1 MRVITGWC
9 CFVALSTTALAT
21 GVERSS
27 TPLKFQSVALEPTGE
42 TTANASLGDVN
53 GDGHL
58 DIVLAKGRH
67 WPLVDLVLLNDGSG
81 HFDRRHPL
89 SDRSDRSYTAA
100 LADLDGDKDL
110 DLVVG
115 NDKPDEKVTY
125 INDGKGHF
133 GLPTAFGDSGW
144 ATRNVTVADLT
155 GDLRP
160 DIIVANRGGPK
171 NLSANYICVN
181 DGQGRFHSC
190 RVLST
195 DSATTIAAGDMDN
208 DGAMDLVVPHR
219 DGGQSHLFMN
229 DGMGGFSRRR
239 TFGPAN
245 SATRAIA
252 LGDLDGDD
260 RLDIV
265 VGDEAE
271 GGGVIYFN
279 RGETFSDPVE
289 IGEKTDVW
297 YSIAVA
303 DIDGDGD
310 ADIVFGN
317 RGTPAAVLL
326 NEEKGAAFTDVR
338 FGDEQGAVY
347 GLAIGDVD
355 GNGSLDIVAARSG
368 APSMLY
374 LNSPDLSEG
383 VERSGAAPTLSPDD
397 EAIES
402 LKLTEASR
410 LAALNARD
418 VKAIVEIEGGAV
430 GLGWASTASR
440 RNEPVSF
447 KSRIEQWFGTMEHFE
462 IELMDADY
470 RVFGNTGLVIGTLVR
485 REKPLNG
492 KPLTRRL
499 RYSATYVREG
509 ESWRMVQYHRSPMP
523 AETPS

>member
-1 MRVITGWC
+1 MRAITRSS
-9 CFVALSTTALAT
+9 CFVALSTAALAT
-21 GVERSS
+21 AAERSN
-27 TPLKFQSVALEPTGE
+27 TLLEFQPVALEAVGE

-81 HFDRRHPL
+81 HFDQRHPL

-125 INDGKGHF
+125 INDGKGLF
-133 GLPTAFGDSGW
+133 ARPTAFGESAW
-144 ATRNVTVADLT
+144 STRNVTVVDLT

-160 DIIVANRGGPK
+160 DIVVANRGGPK

-190 RVLST
+190 DVLST

-208 DGAMDLVVPHR
+208 DGAVDLVVPHR
-219 DGGQSHLFMN
+219 DGGQSHLFIN
-229 DGMGGFSRRR
+229 DGKGGFGQRR
-239 TFGPAN
+239 TFGPVT

-279 RGETFSDPVE
+279 RGETFSHPVE
-289 IGEKTDVW
+289 VGAKTDIW

-303 DIDGDGD
+303 DIDADGD
-310 ADIVFGN
+310 SDIVFGN

-355 GNGSLDIVAARSG
+355 GNGFLDIVAARSG

-374 LNSPDLSEG
+374 LNSPDLSDGLARPGE
-383 VERSGAAPTLSPDD
+383 APNESPDD

-402 LKLTEASR
+402 LKSTEARR

-430 GLGWASTASR
+430 GFGWASATSR
-440 RNEPVSF
+440 KNEPLSF
-447 KSRIEQWFGTMEHFE
+447 KTRIERWFGTMEHFE
-462 IELMDADY
+462 IELVDVDY
-470 RVFGNTGLVIGTLVR
+470 RVVGNTGLVIGTLVR
-485 REKPLNG
+485 RERPLDG

-499 RYSATYVREG
+499 RYSATYVRDG

-523 AETPS
+523 AETTS